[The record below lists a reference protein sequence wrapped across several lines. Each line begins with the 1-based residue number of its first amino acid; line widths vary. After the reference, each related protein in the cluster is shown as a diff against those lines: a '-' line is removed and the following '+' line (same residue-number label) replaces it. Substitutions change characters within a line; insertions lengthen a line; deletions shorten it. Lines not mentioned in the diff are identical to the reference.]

1 MVQKFIERPVLS
13 LVISIFFVL
22 IGLLSLFSL
31 PITQYPDIAP
41 PAVVVTTKYTGAS
54 AEVCAKAVVTP
65 LERAIN
71 GVPGMTYMNSVS
83 SNDGTS
89 IVQIYFEVGTD
100 PDIASVNVQNRVQ
113 TVIDEMPEEVIKNG
127 ISTEKEINSMLL
139 FINLKSDDKTVDEKF
154 IYNFADINVIHELR
168 RVNGVGFAEIM
179 GNRDYSMRVWLKPSN
194 LDAYGLSAEDI
205 ITALRN
211 ANIEAAPGK
220 IGEASGKKAQSMQYV
235 LKYTGKYTEET
246 QYENIVVKT
255 GETGELVRLRDVADI
270 EFGSIQY
277 DVLSKENGRP

>member
-22 IGLLSLFSL
+22 LGVMAMFSL

-41 PAVVVTTKYTGAS
+41 PSVVVTTKYTGAS

-89 IVQIYFEVGTD
+89 IVQIFFEVGTD
-100 PDIASVNVQNRVQ
+100 PDVASVNVQNRVQ
-113 TVIDEMPEEVIKNG
+113 TVIDEMPDEVIKNG

-139 FINLKSDDKTVDEKF
+139 FINLKSNDETADEKF
-154 IYNFADINVIHELR
+154 VYNFADINVLQELR
-168 RVNGVGFAEIM
+168 RINGVGFAQIM
-179 GNRDYSMRVWLKPSN
+179 GNRDYSMRIWLKPAR
-194 LDAYGLSAEDI
+194 LDAYEMS
-205 ITALRN
+205 
-211 ANIEAAPGK
+211 
-220 IGEASGKKAQSMQYV
+220 S
-235 LKYTGKYTEET
+235 
-246 QYENIVVKT
+246 
-255 GETGELVRLRDVADI
+255 
-270 EFGSIQY
+270 
-277 DVLSKENGRP
+277 